1 MPTIVWIF
9 KFCLIIIMFI
19 IFWQDFKHRLV
30 YWFLYLGVAILGFSI
45 QFNEIELTFLILSVG
60 VNLLMIGV
68 IILVLF
74 LYAHFYLKKK
84 LINEAIGV
92 GDVFMFLAM
101 AFSFSIENFIYIF
114 SVGQFFSL
122 ILHFLLS
129 KISKQ
134 ERTIPLAGYLALCMA
149 LFFILDLYKTSGY
162 EL

>member
-1 MPTIVWIF
+1 MPTVDWMV
-9 KFCLIIIMFI
+9 KSCLIIILLI

-30 YWFLYLGVAILGFSI
+30 DWFLYLGVAILGFNI
-45 QFNEIELTFLILSVG
+45 QFTEIELTYLILSVG
-60 VNLLMIGV
+60 INLMLIGI

-92 GDVFMFLAM
+92 GDIFMFVAM
-101 AFSFSIENFIYIF
+101 AFTFSFENFIYIF

-122 ILHFLLS
+122 VLHFLIS

-134 ERTIPLAGYLALCMA
+134 DQTIPLAGYLALCMA
-149 LFFILDLYKTSGY
+149 LFFILDLYKMSGY
-162 EL
+162 EF